1 MVIYLK
7 NNRYFL
13 VVRKTAVSTTSRK
26 LNLVIVNKRKK
37 SLAKRVL
44 CVMERSGK
52 EICVSGS

>member
-44 CVMERSGK
+44 CVMEWSGK